1 MGVVVG
7 VSVGVT
13 VLVGVTVGVV
23 VSDGV
28 ILGVLDGQ
36 GFAILQ
42 SLHAFKPLY
51 IVPTDTEGVSVV
63 AEKVTTK

>member
-1 MGVVVG
+1 MGVVDGVVVG
-7 VSVGVT
+7 VS
-13 VLVGVTVGVV
+13 VGVTVGVV

-42 SLHAFKPLY
+42 SLHAPKPLY
-51 IVPTDTEGVSVV
+51 IVDTATEGISVV